1 MQEDGLMG
9 QRLVYD
15 VFQGSGKEVWEF
27 TITQYL
33 IERAVS
39 LLIREKSWVRK
50 TRKQENTKMK
60 GLEKEP

>member
-1 MQEDGLMG
+1 MFSRGVEKRFESS
-9 QRLVYD
+9 RLLN
-15 VFQGSGKEVWEF
+15 
-27 TITQYL
+27 IL
-33 IERAVS
+33 ERAVS